1 MTENKI
7 IRVCAKC
14 QQIKGFKLNTVSG
27 VIYSHGTC
35 YEHALDT
42 FAALLGT
49 RDKAREYLASK
60 PADYFV
66 PDLESQWIV

>member
-1 MTENKI
+1 MKLNKI
-7 IRVCAKC
+7 VRVCAKC
-14 QQIKGFKLNTVSG
+14 QQIKGFKLNNVQG

-42 FAALLGT
+42 FAPLLGT
-49 RDKAREYLASK
+49 RDKARTYLANK

-66 PDLESQWIV
+66 PELETRWIA